1 MHQTKRM
8 KKFIRPL
15 CLLLALLLLLPYGCG
30 KKNAAQTE
38 GKHGGQNASAE
49 TPDDELIF
57 RGVPINPEGP
67 IVDPLIRPY
76 VDPDGNFIIAALEGE
91 QEDGTRGTV
100 RLERNKDGEWELLPD
115 SYRPYLL
122 PEGTGPE
129 RGMLTEDGAVFLMW
143 EAGVN
148 AVALMDADYACT
160 ASVPVSRIL
169 PDVSY
174 PCKISVSGD
183 GTIWVTSQGAYAA
196 LEPDL
201 TVRFAERSDMPI
213 EAVAA
218 DDESGAWLLS
228 GSQVLCMNRNGQ
240 HVSTVRIDEPI
251 DTSMGALYCFDG
263 VLYVSV
269 SRGLIAYREGEWSL
283 AVDYAAADI
292 TRTFTFPYAFLED
305 GEMILSLFNGKDRQI
320 LWDYRYVPKPDDSEG
335 PILLEI
341 VTEYGLGPTA
351 FSTLVANF
359 NRSQDRIRVTMT
371 KMSDLYGNDR
381 DHMEEAFGRDLVT
394 GVRRPD
400 MVYDVSDRILNAIA
414 QHSLYVDLSSYLSSD
429 DDINFDNLFGGARKT
444 VTYKD
449 TIWGMPLVVYFH
461 TLTGLNSVLGEYA
474 GRTSW
479 TIAEE
484 MAFIESLPE
493 DVEVNDGQR
502 QCFVPQA
509 LTYYEDLRVFVDME
523 TMSCRFTSPE
533 AVAFLEYLAS
543 RPATY
548 EEELRFSKIFAAWHT
563 SAAEVMRLYHDGKVA
578 LNEFTFHDVR
588 EYYAKYQCFF
598 SEDITMIGYPTED
611 PDGGYGGYVTDLVS
625 YGAGACTG
633 ALTIMRDSAY
643 PEACWEFI
651 KYAVRHNNPVSILK
665 DEFEKYI
672 EECDGR
678 EFAYYDD
685 GTRGDGYTD
694 RRKAAPG
701 LHMTFHKEDAEE
713 LWNILEYA
721 GRPWLVG
728 FDDSLTEIVTE
739 ELSALT
745 AKHVTPEE
753 CAERLQSR
761 VSLWLAERS

>member
-1 MHQTKRM
+1 
-8 KKFIRPL
+8 
-15 CLLLALLLLLPYGCG
+15 Y
-30 KKNAAQTE
+30 
-38 GKHGGQNASAE
+38 
-49 TPDDELIF
+49 
-57 RGVPINPEGP
+57 
-67 IVDPLIRPY
+67 
-76 VDPDGNFIIAALEGE
+76 IIAALEGR
-91 QEDGTRGTV
+91 QADGTHGTV
-100 RLERNKDGEWELLPD
+100 RLERDPDGTWVLRTDTFRSFGEIIPI
-115 SYRPYLL
+115 
-122 PEGTGPE
+122 
-129 RGMLTEDGAVFLMW
+129 RGVLTEDGALFVT
-143 EAGVN
+143 
-148 AVALMDADYACT
+148 MDGQQNQSISLLNADYTVT
-160 ASVPVSRIL
+160 ASVPIR
-169 PDVSY
+169 
-174 PCKISVSGD
+174 KIIQGGSNPVALSVGPD
-183 GTIWVTSQGAYAA
+183 GTVWLAGQNWIAA

-201 TVRFAERSDMPI
+201 SVRFADYVDAGIQSI
-213 EAVAA
+213 AA
-218 DDESGAWLLS
+218 DDEGGAWALS
-228 GSQVLCMNRNGQ
+228 GNDLLCLNAGGAC
-240 HVSTVRIDEPI
+240 VSSFRIEEQI
-251 DTSMGALYCFDG
+251 DAQMGAVYFHDG
-263 VLYVSV
+263 VLYVSI

-305 GEMILSLFNGKDRQI
+305 GEMILSLYNGKDRQI

-341 VTEYGLGPTA
+341 VTEYGLGPIA

-359 NRSQDRIRVTMT
+359 NRSQDRIRVTVT
-371 KMSDLYGNDR
+371 KMSDLYGDDR

-461 TLTGLNSVLGEYA
+461 TLTGLNSVLGEYV

-484 MAFIESLPE
+484 IAFIESLPE
-493 DVEVNDGQR
+493 DVEAIQGQR
-502 QCFVPQA
+502 QRFIPES
-509 LTYYEDLRVFVDME
+509 LTYYQDLRVFVDME
-523 TMSCRFTSPE
+523 TMTCRFNSPE

-548 EEELRFSKIFAAWHT
+548 EEQIRFSKIDAAVY
-563 SAAEVMRLYHDGKVA
+563 SNYQEAMRLYHDGKVA
-578 LNEFTFHDVR
+578 LNDLTFHNVQ
-588 EYYAKYQCFF
+588 EYFAKYRCFF
-598 SEDITMIGYPTED
+598 SEDISMIGYPTDD
-611 PDGGYGGYVTDLVS
+611 PDRGYGGYVTDFIGWTGS
-625 YGAGACTG
+625 ECGG
-633 ALTIMRDSAY
+633 ALTIMKDSVH
-643 PEACWEFI
+643 PEECWEFI
-651 KYAVRHNNPVSILK
+651 KYVLRHNDPISVLK

-685 GTRGDGYTD
+685 GTQNDGLTD
-694 RRKAAPG
+694 RRKTAPG

-713 LWNILEYA
+713 LRAILENA

-728 FDDSLTEIVTE
+728 FDDSLTEIMTE

-761 VSLWLAERS
+761 VSLWLAERE

>member
-1 MHQTKRM
+1 MKR
-8 KKFIRPL
+8 KNRRALL
-15 CLLLALLLLLPYGCG
+15 CLLLVPLLLSPLLILTGCG
-30 KKNAAQTE
+30 KKTAGTGKPAGKTTAA
-38 GKHGGQNASAE
+38 AE
-49 TPDDELIF
+49 NESEDLLF
-57 RGVPINPEGP
+57 RGTPINPEGP
-67 IVDPLIRPY
+67 IVDPYIRPY
-76 VDPDGNFIIAALEGE
+76 IDPNGAFIIAALEGE

-100 RLERNKDGEWELLPD
+100 RLERNGDGAWELLPD

-122 PEGTGPE
+122 SEGTGPE
-129 RGMLTEDGAVFLMW
+129 RGMLKEDGAVFLTW

-160 ASVPVSRIL
+160 ASVPLSRIL
-169 PDVSY
+169 PDASF
-174 PCKISVSGD
+174 PCKISVGGD
-183 GTIWVTSQGAYAA
+183 GTIWITSQGAYAA

-201 TVRFAERSDMPI
+201 TVRFADRSDMPL

-218 DDESGAWLLS
+218 DDEGGAWLLS

-240 HVSTVRIDEPI
+240 HVSTLRIDEEI
-251 DTSMGALYCFDG
+251 DTSMGAIYCFDS
-263 VLYVSV
+263 VLYASV
-269 SRGLIAYREGEWSL
+269 SRGLIACRDGAWSL

-305 GEMILSLFNGKDRQI
+305 GEMILSLYNGKDRQI

-359 NRSQDRIRVTMT
+359 NRSQDRIRVTVT
-371 KMSDLYGNDR
+371 KMSDLYGDDR
-381 DHMEEAFGRDLVT
+381 DHADEAFGRDLVT

-474 GRTSW
+474 GVTSW

-502 QCFVPQA
+502 QCFVPQE
-509 LTYYEDLRVFVDME
+509 LTYYQDLRVFVDME

-548 EEELRFSKIFAAWHT
+548 EEEIRFSKI
-563 SAAEVMRLYHDGKVA
+563 SAAVYLNPQEAMRLYHDGKVA
-578 LNEFTFHDVR
+578 LKNFTFHDVR
-588 EYYAKYQCFF
+588 EYFAKYQCFF
-598 SEDITMIGYPTED
+598 SEDITMIGYPTD
-611 PDGGYGGYVTDLVS
+611 DRAGGYGGYVTDLVS
-625 YGAGACTG
+625 YGAGGCDG
-633 ALTIMRDSAY
+633 ALTIMKDSAH

-651 KYAVRHNNPVSILK
+651 KYILRHNNPVSILK
-665 DEFEKYI
+665 DEFEKHI
-672 EECDGR
+672 EKYEGG

-685 GTRGDGYTD
+685 DSKSDGQTD

-701 LHMTFHKEDAEE
+701 LHFTFHKEDAAE

-728 FDDSLTEIVTE
+728 FDDSLTKIVTE

-761 VSLWLAERS
+761 VSLWLAERQ